1 MTHPNPDP
9 GRRASLGALA
19 GSFALATQPVTADTI
34 LTDAKGLIEDRVG
47 IPRKD
52 GTLPAYLARPDG
64 HSGLL
69 PIIVVVQE
77 IFGVHA
83 HIQDLCRRLA
93 HQGYFAIAPEL
104 YFRQGDPAKVSDIAV
119 LMSSIVSKVP
129 DAQVLEDLDATLAWA
144 GAHGGD
150 DSRAGMTGFCWGG
163 RIVWLYAAQRS
174 SLKAGVAW
182 YGRLDGARNPVTP
195 RQPLDLAATLSTP
208 VLGLYG
214 GKDSGIPLDSQ
225 VQPMQQA
232 LAKAHSRS
240 QIVVYPEAGHA
251 FNADYRPS
259 YLADAARDGWSR
271 MLAWFAAN
279 GVKP

>member
-129 DAQVLEDLDATLAWA
+129 DAQVLEDLDATLAWGA
-144 GAHGGD
+144 AHGGD

-195 RQPLDLAATLSTP
+195 RQALDLAATLTTP

-259 YLADAARDGWSR
+259 YLADTARDGWSR